1 MLLIFIAS
9 LLHKTVDTDMYMQL
23 SCSKMNF
30 SDLIANLLLMK
41 EILKKNSQDDKLLGE
56 ERE

>member
-1 MLLIFIAS
+1 
-9 LLHKTVDTDMYMQL
+9 
-23 SCSKMNF
+23 MNF